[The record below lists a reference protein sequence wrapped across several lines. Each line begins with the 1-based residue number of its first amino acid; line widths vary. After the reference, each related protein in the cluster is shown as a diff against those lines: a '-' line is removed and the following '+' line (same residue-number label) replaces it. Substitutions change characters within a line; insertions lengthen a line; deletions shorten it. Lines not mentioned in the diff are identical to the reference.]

1 MARSSRRHTG
11 ASRLS
16 TWPDLNGPRP
26 LARAE
31 PVSQR
36 SAPLPPP
43 PSPPSPP
50 LPPPPPALREACH
63 INKSLYTLG
72 KVIRGMLAAQGRSG
86 KRGGVSFRDS
96 NMTKLLI
103 GSLGGSG
110 KTVMLGCVSPAAS
123 QTSESIRTMQFAMQ
137 VKGIR
142 NRPVINL
149 DPREKLIKELKDE
162 IHRLRD
168 ENARLRSN
176 MLAAPTSVPQGLGS
190 TTLPSHAAPAKKLL
204 AATTQPAP
212 SSDATQF
219 SWSETTPALPSL
231 GKPVLQSTGKGPGTK
246 SLNSAS
252 SVYGRGKAS
261 AGTQPR
267 GGKRRPRP
275 DQRAPSSLP
284 PALPVEPNQTGGGGG
299 IHASPHTYAEVRET
313 TYAKNAEDQVMALLM
328 QLGTGPSSPSSLQM
342 GNSGIGRGGGDGS
355 VGPGQVDALL
365 ATIGLGSNDG
375 PELGAPPLATA
386 PVPAVQSS
394 KSRGVDERGLPLM
407 RAAQPRSKRKG
418 KVPLYGQGRGY
429 QDLMQRH
436 QHRNSG
442 SFLF

>member
-1 MARSSRRHTG
+1 MG
-11 ASRLS
+11 
-16 TWPDLNGPRP
+16 
-26 LARAE
+26 
-31 PVSQR
+31 
-36 SAPLPPP
+36 PPP
-43 PSPPSPP
+43 LSP
-50 LPPPPPALREACH
+50 L
-63 INKSLYTLG
+63 SLLSLTF
-72 KVIRGMLAAQGRSG
+72 AHAP
-86 KRGGVSFRDS
+86 
-96 NMTKLLI
+96 
-103 GSLGGSG
+103 SLGGSG

-123 QTSESIRTMQFAMQ
+123 QSSESIRTMQFAMQ

-176 MLAAPTSVPQGLGS
+176 MLAAPSSMPEVLGS
-190 TTLPSHAAPAKKLL
+190 ATLPGAAPAMLL
-204 AATTQPAP
+204 GATTQPAL
-212 SSDATQF
+212 SSSASQL

-231 GKPVLQSTGKGPGTK
+231 GKPALPSAGKGPGTK

-267 GGKRRPRP
+267 GKRRPRP
-275 DQRAPSSLP
+275 GQRSSNLP
-284 PALPVEPNQTGGGGG
+284 PALAVEPGQPSGGGG
-299 IHASPHTYAEVRET
+299 IHASSHTHAEVRET
-313 TYAKNAEDQVMALLM
+313 AFAQGAEDDAAETQIMTMLL
-328 QLGTGPSSPSSLQM
+328 QLGHSGPSTSMSSLPT
-342 GNSGIGRGGGDGS
+342 GNGGSGRGGGGSGGS

-365 ATIGLGSNDG
+365 ATIGLGSNNG
-375 PELGAPPLATA
+375 PEHGSPPLVIA
-386 PVPAVQSS
+386 PAQAQNAS
-394 KSRGVDERGLPLM
+394 KPRGADERGLPLM

-429 QDLMQRH
+429 DDLMQRH

>member
-1 MARSSRRHTG
+1 
-11 ASRLS
+11 
-16 TWPDLNGPRP
+16 
-26 LARAE
+26 
-31 PVSQR
+31 
-36 SAPLPPP
+36 
-43 PSPPSPP
+43 
-50 LPPPPPALREACH
+50 
-63 INKSLYTLG
+63 
-72 KVIRGMLAAQGRSG
+72 
-86 KRGGVSFRDS
+86 
-96 NMTKLLI
+96 
-103 GSLGGSG
+103 
-110 KTVMLGCVSPAAS
+110 MLGCVSPAAS

-212 SSDATQF
+212 SSDASQF